1 MTQTYSPGVMAL
13 LDNPTTCPPNLLLFF
28 HNKKWLDLVLP
39 HDYINGSSAV
49 SKVPLFNRIRDHHA
63 DALEDL
69 KEMAES
75 WNSLEKI
82 MVEDSHDAAR
92 FYGVQAR
99 FAQQQ
104 VDAAVFR
111 DTIIGYYGNLSGLV

>member
-1 MTQTYSPGVMAL
+1 M
-13 LDNPTTCPPNLLLFF
+13 
-28 HNKKWLDLVLP
+28 
-39 HDYINGSSAV
+39 

-63 DALEDL
+63 DALEEL

-82 MVEDSHDAAR
+82 MVGENEDEKR

-111 DTIIGYYGNLSGLV
+111 DTIIGYYGNLSGLA

>member
-13 LDNPTTCPPNLLLFF
+13 LDNPTTCPTNLLLFF
-28 HNKKWLDLVLP
+28 HNKKWLDLVVP

-63 DALEDL
+63 DALEEL

-82 MVEDSHDAAR
+82 MVEENEDEKIQR
-92 FYGVQAR
+92 EQG
-99 FAQQQ
+99 
-104 VDAAVFR
+104 R
-111 DTIIGYYGNLSGLV
+111 D